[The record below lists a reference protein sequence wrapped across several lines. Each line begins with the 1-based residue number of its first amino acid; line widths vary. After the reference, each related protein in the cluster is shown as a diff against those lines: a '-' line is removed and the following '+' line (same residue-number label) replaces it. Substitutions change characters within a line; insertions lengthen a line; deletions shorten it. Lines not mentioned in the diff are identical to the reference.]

1 MTRKEFLHQISIIVF
16 SGVTASLSFMS
27 CSGKKDTSDTA
38 DQSKT
43 QLDPCNDL
51 SQLSPEDL
59 EIRENFEYVTQT
71 VKPEERCDNCE
82 LWVVPADT
90 GQCGGCQIMK
100 GPIKAEGYCTA
111 WIAQEN
117 G

>member
-1 MTRKEFLHQISIIVF
+1 MTRKEFLHHMSIFVF
-16 SGVTASLSFMS
+16 SSLATGLSFMS
-27 CSGKKDTSDTA
+27 CSDNKDSSDSAAET
-38 DQSKT
+38 KT
-43 QLDPCNDL
+43 QLDPCDDL
-51 SQLSPEDL
+51 SQLSSEDL

-82 LWVVPADT
+82 LWVAPADANK
-90 GQCGGCQIMK
+90 CGGCQIMK
-100 GPIKAEGYCTA
+100 GPIKAGGYCTA